1 MINRIR
7 LKVAGNFRQKPS
19 AHGIRNRAS
28 RPITLSGT
36 ETGNS
41 IIEMKNR
48 VKMTPFWCTGVKVTL
63 LFAVFGVK
71 VTLVFAV
78 FEIKRTQKFETS

>member
-7 LKVAGNFRQKPS
+7 LKVASNFRQKPS
-19 AHGIRNRAS
+19 AHGIRNRAF

-36 ETGNS
+36 ETRNM

-48 VKMTPFWCTGVKVTL
+48 VKMTLLWCIRVKVTL

-71 VTLVFAV
+71 VTLVRHYFR
-78 FEIKRTQKFETS
+78 IHDI

>member
-19 AHGIRNRAS
+19 AHGIRNRAF
-28 RPITLSGT
+28 RPKTLSGI
-36 ETGNS
+36 ETGNM

-48 VKMTPFWCTGVKVTL
+48 VKLTLLWCIRVKVTL
-63 LFAVFGVK
+63 LFTVFGVK
-71 VTLVFAV
+71 LTLVRHYFR
-78 FEIKRTQKFETS
+78 IQRL

>member
-7 LKVAGNFRQKPS
+7 LKVAGNFRQKPY
-19 AHGIRNRAS
+19 AHGIRNRAF

-36 ETGNS
+36 DTGNM

-48 VKMTPFWCTGVKVTL
+48 GKRTVLWCTRVEMTL
-63 LFAVFGVK
+63 IFAVFGVK
-71 VTLVFAV
+71 VTLVRHYFRILICAHLG
-78 FEIKRTQKFETS
+78 